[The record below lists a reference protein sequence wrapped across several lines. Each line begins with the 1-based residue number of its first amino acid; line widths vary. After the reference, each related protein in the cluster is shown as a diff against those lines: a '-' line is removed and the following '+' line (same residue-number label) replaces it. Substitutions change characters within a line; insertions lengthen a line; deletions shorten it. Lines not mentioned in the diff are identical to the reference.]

1 MTPVRR
7 RRIYKWELDASARVQ
22 SASVRSVWERITPS
36 QLFFASFAA
45 AILVGTVGL
54 VAVPFFYAF
63 EPLELELAAAGPDAP
78 DLPDEGR
85 SLVVVAAGGG
95 TLHIRIFDPMGVRVV
110 DARRERL
117 PGRGPRVEQLETRA
131 AAARA
136 AEEVPEA
143 VEDLIVELA
152 MEIAGY
158 RPARKPP
165 LGLVDALFTATSAV
179 CVTGL
184 IVVDTATYFSIWGKL
199 WLLLLIQVGGLG
211 IISFTTVLIAA
222 IGGRPSLRQ
231 EAIAAGPREIIPTLD
246 FRRLTIHVIGFTLAF
261 EALGAAALTVLWAP
275 KFGFWGGLGHAA
287 FHSVSAFCNAGFSTF
302 SDSVI
307 QFQKWPLT
315 LGSIMALIVIGG
327 LGFLTL
333 EELWMAFKARYLGR
347 VFRLSLHSK
356 LVLIMTAL
364 LILGGWGA
372 FAVLEWGN
380 ALSPNPTWAK
390 LLNALFMSVT
400 ARTAGFN
407 SVNYIQATVGAN
419 FLTILLMFIGGAPG
433 STAGGLKV
441 TTVALPGLLAWSRI
455 RGNEVTSLLRRTI
468 PEETIQRAVGL
479 IVFGFA
485 LVTACI
491 LLLVI
496 SEGSD
501 PDRFLSYMFEAVSAF
516 DTVGLSLDIT
526 PGLSVVGKLTAIVL
540 MFLGRVGLPTVASVL
555 SVTAYRPLGEFR
567 YADEDVV
574 IG

>member
-1 MTPVRR
+1 M
-7 RRIYKWELDASARVQ
+7 
-22 SASVRSVWERITPS
+22 RSVWERITPS

-54 VAVPFFYAF
+54 MAAPLFYAF
-63 EPLELELAAAGPDAP
+63 EPFELQMAPAGPDASA
-78 DLPDEGR
+78 LPDEGR

-95 TLHIRIFDPMGVRVV
+95 SLRIRIFDTTGAEVV
-110 DARRERL
+110 DAGRDQL
-117 PGRGPRVEQLETRA
+117 PGLGPRIDRLEQEVV
-131 AAARA
+131 AARA
-136 AEEVPEA
+136 AEEVSEA
-143 VEDLIVELA
+143 VEDLILGSA
-152 MEIAGY
+152 MEIVGY
-158 RPARKPP
+158 RPPRKTP
-165 LGLVDALFTATSAV
+165 LGPVDSLFTATSAV

-184 IVVDTATYFSIWGKL
+184 IVVDTASHFSIWGKL
-199 WLLLLIQVGGLG
+199 WLLLMIQVGGLG

-231 EAIAAGPREIIPTLD
+231 EAIAAGPRDIVPDLN
-246 FRRLTIHVIGFTLAF
+246 FRRLTFHVIAFTLGF
-261 EALGAAALTVLWAP
+261 EALGTVALTALWAP
-275 KFGFWGGLGHAA
+275 KFGFWNGLGHGA

-315 LGSIMALIVIGG
+315 LSTIMALIVIGG

-333 EELWMAFKARYLGR
+333 EELWMALKARYRGR

-356 LVLIMTAL
+356 VVLMMTAL
-364 LILGGWGA
+364 LIPGGWAA
-372 FAVLEWGN
+372 FAALEWGN

-455 RGNEVTSLLRRTI
+455 RGREVTSLLRRTV
-468 PEETIQRAVGL
+468 PEETINKAVGL
-479 IVFGFA
+479 VVFGFA
-485 LVTACI
+485 LVTASI

-526 PGLSVVGKLTAIVL
+526 PGLSVIGKLTVIVL

-567 YADEDVV
+567 YAEEDIV